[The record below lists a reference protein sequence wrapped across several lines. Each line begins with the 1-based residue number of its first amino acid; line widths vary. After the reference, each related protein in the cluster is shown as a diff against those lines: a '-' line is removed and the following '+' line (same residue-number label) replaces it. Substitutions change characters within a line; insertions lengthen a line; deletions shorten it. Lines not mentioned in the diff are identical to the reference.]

1 MKVHR
6 GDVLIAFIPN
16 ADGSPA
22 KIRPV
27 LVVQSD
33 VYNVRISNLIVAA
46 ITTNLK
52 NARDSASLLID
63 VNTPDGVATG
73 LRKNSVVSCIN
84 LTTISSSFVAKK
96 IGRLSDALMLQPDDC
111 LKAALEL
118 Q

>member
-1 MKVHR
+1 MNVHR

-22 KIRPV
+22 KVRPV

-33 VYNVRISNLIVAA
+33 IYNVRISNLIVAA

-52 NARDSASLLID
+52 NARDPASLLID
-63 VNTPDGVATG
+63 VNTPDGAATG

-84 LTTISSSFVAKK
+84 LATITSTFVVKR
-96 IGRLSDALMLQPDDC
+96 IGQLSNALMLKADDC

-118 Q
+118 K